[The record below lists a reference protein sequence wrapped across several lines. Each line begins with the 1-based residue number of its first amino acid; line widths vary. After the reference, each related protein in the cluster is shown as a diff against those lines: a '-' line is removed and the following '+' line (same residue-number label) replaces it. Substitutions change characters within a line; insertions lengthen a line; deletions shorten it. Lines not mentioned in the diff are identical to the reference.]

1 MRDGAVLANKKR
13 VIQFLMIFYSFRVI
27 TDLMLMF
34 VMFVTI
40 LAPKL
45 FVPIWD
51 NRIQVY
57 NYFFLIVYVLMS
69 GVDFNIL
76 FLFLQ

>member
-13 VIQFLMIFYSFRVI
+13 VIQFLMIFYSFRFI
-27 TDLMLMF
+27 PDLNLMLMS
-34 VMFVTI
+34 VMLVII
-40 LAPKL
+40 LFLKL
-45 FVPIWD
+45 LFCQFWIIGYV
-51 NRIQVY
+51 QV
-57 NYFFLIVYVLMS
+57 LLS

>member
-40 LAPKL
+40 LAPNL

-57 NYFFLIVYVLMS
+57 NYFFLIAYVLMS

>member
-40 LAPKL
+40 LFL
-45 FVPIWD
+45 NSFVPILD
-51 NRIQVY
+51 NRPQVY
-57 NYFFLIVYVLMS
+57 NYFFLIAYVLMS

-76 FLFLQ
+76 FLLIQ

>member
-34 VMFVTI
+34 VMFV
-40 LAPKL
+40 
-45 FVPIWD
+45 FV
-51 NRIQVY
+51 
-57 NYFFLIVYVLMS
+57 LLVL
-69 GVDFNIL
+69 DL
-76 FLFLQ
+76 L